1 MKEFIVARLNAK
13 KENNDKEG
21 SDDEYMY
28 GNNVPVLCTEI
39 GTTTKKYRMPFST
52 CTVIM
57 YRY

>member
-28 GNNVPVLCTEI
+28 GNNVPVL
-39 GTTTKKYRMPFST
+39 KSF
-52 CTVIM
+52 
-57 YRY
+57 